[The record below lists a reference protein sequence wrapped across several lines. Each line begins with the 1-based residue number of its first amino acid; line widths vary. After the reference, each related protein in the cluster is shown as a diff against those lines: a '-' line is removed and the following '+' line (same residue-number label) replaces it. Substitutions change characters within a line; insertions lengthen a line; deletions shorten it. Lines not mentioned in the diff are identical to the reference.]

1 MVFMKYSG
9 LLKEIVENYSSIDL
23 VRFIEERLNIP
34 KYKAEELARRIE
46 ANFDLKIA
54 FEISQKKQEFSVQNE
69 SLPERQQVRGIN
81 IYSLDDISGK
91 DFEYF
96 LKWLF
101 EEMGYEVELTKLTA
115 DSGVDLV
122 VNRQGEK
129 IAVQAKRYGRNTK
142 VPNTVVLKTH
152 GGKDVYG
159 CKRSIIVTTSFFTRH
174 AIEDAKKL
182 NVELWDRN
190 VLAAKIDHARN
201 KLEIETSKKDS
212 VFPPYTGS
220 LFDSLLNLEKTGLF
234 YIKENKNRRY
244 LVYRHGIKYPVLSFH
259 VRGFKRVSRC
269 VFRIDRDKPVGEY
282 EGYTLIRSDS
292 HYRYGPRDEEAYKQI
307 TNYLNQFL

>member
-1 MVFMKYSG
+1 MVFMKYNG

-23 VRFIEERLNIP
+23 VNFIEERLDIP
-34 KYKAEELARRIE
+34 RHKAEELARRIE
-46 ANFDLKIA
+46 ANFDLKTV
-54 FEISQKKQEFSVQNE
+54 FEINQKKQEFSVQNE
-69 SLPERQQVRGIN
+69 SSSERQHERAIS
-81 IYSLDDISGK
+81 IYSLDDVSGK

-122 VNRQGEK
+122 INRQGEK

-159 CKRSIIVTTSFFTRH
+159 CKRSIVITTSFFTRR
-174 AIEDAKKL
+174 AIDDAKKL
-182 NVELWDRN
+182 DVELWDRN
-190 VLAAKIDHARN
+190 VLSAKIDHVRN
-201 KLEIETSKKDS
+201 KLEVETSKKDL
-212 VFPPYTGS
+212 VFPRYTGS
-220 LFDSLLNLEKTGLF
+220 LFDSLLNLEKTSLF

-269 VFRIDRDKPVGEY
+269 IFRIDRDKPVGEY
-282 EGYTLIRSDS
+282 EGYTLIRSDR
-292 HYRYGPRDEEAYKQI
+292 HYMYGPRDEEAYKQI
-307 TNYLNQFL
+307 TKYLSQFL